1 VDLRLRP
8 FKVSDEPVAR
18 AAQAELAEDDFA
30 FMLGWEPDE
39 PWEVYLDRL
48 EKRRR
53 GLELAADKV
62 PATFLAAVSNG
73 MIVGRVSIRHE
84 LNEFLENVGGH
95 IGYAVRPGY
104 RRRGFATEILR
115 QSLIIGRAEGIDAV
129 LVTCDVDN
137 LASAAI
143 IERLGGVMEDIR
155 DDPEGPPKRRY
166 WIR

>member
-1 VDLRLRP
+1 MKLRLRP
-8 FKVSDEPVAR
+8 FTIADEPIAR
-18 AAQAELAEDDFA
+18 AAQAELAHDDFP

-39 PWEVYLDRL
+39 PWEAYLERL

-53 GLELAADKV
+53 GVDVAPDKV
-62 PATFLAAVSNG
+62 PATFLAAVVDG
-73 MIVGRVSIRHE
+73 DIVGRVSIRHE
-84 LNEFLENVGGH
+84 LNDFLLNVGGH
-95 IGYAVRPGY
+95 IGYAVRPDY

-115 QSLIIGRAEGIDAV
+115 QSLIIARSEGIDDV
-129 LVTCDVDN
+129 LVTCDDDN